1 MQFYM
6 EQITKNK
13 KAYFDYQIVEN
24 YTAGIVLL
32 GSEVKSIRNRDV
44 SIKEAYCHVV
54 DDEMWIKGMHIAP
67 FKESGSHQNHEPIRD
82 RKLLLNK
89 KEIVKLQE
97 KVGQKGLTIIPLKI
111 IINGKGLIKVD
122 IGLGIGKK
130 NYDKRNAIK
139 DRDIQR
145 DVDRSIN

>member
-1 MQFYM
+1 M

-13 KAYFDYQIVEN
+13 KAYFDYEIVEN
-24 YTAGIVLL
+24 YTAGIVLF

-89 KEIVKLQE
+89 KEIIKLQE
-97 KVGQKGLTIIPLKI
+97 KVAQKGLTIIPLKV

-122 IGLGIGKK
+122 IGLAVGKK
-130 NYDKRNAIK
+130 NYDKRQTIK
-139 DRDIQR
+139 ARDIQR

>member
-1 MQFYM
+1 M

>member
-1 MQFYM
+1 M

-13 KAYFDYQIVEN
+13 KAYFDYEIVEN

-97 KVGQKGLTIIPLKI
+97 KVAQKGLTIIPLKV

-122 IGLGIGKK
+122 IGLAVGKK
-130 NYDKRNAIK
+130 NYDKRQTIK
-139 DRDIQR
+139 ARDIQR